1 MPDVPFEISE
11 YRDRARRVR
20 EEMARRDIDVLL
32 VTSAPNTTYLSGF
45 ESIWY
50 PPRAPVGV
58 VVTRDSEDLVFCD
71 YERHQNHV
79 STLAHFDDAIFYSYT
94 TATETIASEF
104 QRRGW
109 CDGTIGVEYLSL
121 IHI

>member
-32 VTSAPNTTYLSGF
+32 VTSAPNTNYLTGF

-50 PPRAPVGV
+50 PPPR
-58 VVTRDSEDLVFCD
+58 RS
-71 YERHQNHV
+71 
-79 STLAHFDDAIFYSYT
+79 
-94 TATETIASEF
+94 AS
-104 QRRGW
+104 W
-109 CDGTIGVEYLSL
+109 
-121 IHI
+121 